1 MFGDT
6 LAGGFDGPLRS
17 DARRERPN
25 LVYLHT
31 HDTGRWLS
39 PYGHAVPTPQVQR
52 LAEAGVT
59 FTRAFAAAPTC
70 SPSRAALLTGESPHA
85 SGMMGL
91 AHRGWRLRRPARHLA
106 HVLAAAGYHTALAG
120 VQHLGP
126 DPRVLGYRETLGADD
141 HADMVAGA
149 AERFLARPPARPFFL
164 DVGFVETH
172 LLPPGRS
179 PYGPSP
185 FGHPPGDPRYVRV
198 PPPLPDAPATRQ
210 DVADFGVAVAAA
222 DAAVGRVLAALDRA
236 RLAERTVVLLT
247 TDHGPPLP
255 GLKGTLSDHGLGVAL
270 LLRGPGVPAGES
282 VTPLVSHLDV
292 LPTLCELLG
301 VRAPGWLEG
310 RSLVPALRGDPFP
323 EPGAVFGETT
333 HHVAYE
339 PGRTLR
345 TERFRYVRRFGPRR
359 ARVPSNTDDSPSKD
373 LLVASGWLA
382 HDPPHEALY
391 DLMFDP
397 AEAHNV
403 AAEARYRDVLAD
415 LRGRL
420 SAWMTRT
427 ADPLLTGDV
436 PVPPG
441 TRARDPDALSPSE

>member
-1 MFGDT
+1 MS
-6 LAGGFDGPLRS
+6 RS

-25 LVYLHT
+25 LIYLHT

-39 PYGHAVPTPQVQR
+39 PYGYAVPTPHLQR
-52 LAEAGVT
+52 LAESGVL

-70 SPSRAALLTGESPHA
+70 SPSRAALLTGESPHR

-91 AHRGWRLRRPARHLA
+91 AHRGWRLVRPARHLA
-106 HVLAAAGYHTALAG
+106 RVLAAAGYHTALAG

-126 DPRVLGYRETLGADD
+126 DVRALGYRETLGADSD
-141 HADMVAGA
+141 HAAAVAGA
-149 AERFLARPPARPFFL
+149 AERFLARPPAQPFFL

-179 PYGPSP
+179 PFGPSP
-185 FGHPPGDPRYVRV
+185 FGHPPGDPRYVRI

-210 DVADFGVAVAAA
+210 DVADFGVAVAAV
-222 DAAVGRVLAALDRA
+222 DAAVGRVLGALARA
-236 RLAERTVVLLT
+236 RLADRTVVLMT

-255 GLKGTLSDHGLGVAL
+255 GMKGTLSDHGLGVAL
-270 LLRGPGVPAGES
+270 LLRGPGVPAGATVGS
-282 VTPLVSHLDV
+282 LVSHLDV
-292 LPTLCELLG
+292 APTLFDLLG

-310 RSLVPALRGDPFP
+310 RSLSPELRGSPP
-323 EPGAVFGETT
+323 PGPGAVFGETT

-359 ARVPSNTDDSPSKD
+359 ARVPSNTDDSASKT
-373 LLVASGWLA
+373 LLLARGWLA
-382 HDPPHEALY
+382 HDPPREALY
-391 DLMFDP
+391 DLVFDP
-397 AEAHNV
+397 AEAHDV
-403 AAEARYRDVLAD
+403 AAEARYRDVLD
-415 LRGRL
+415 SLRGQL
-420 SAWMTRT
+420 EAHMAATG
-427 ADPLLTGDV
+427 DPLLRGDV

-441 TRARDPDALSPSE
+441 TSAGDPDALSPKEKGST